1 MAYWSPNS
9 KLPLLLMSLAA
20 MMLGAL
26 GFLAWQHF
34 FPVSAASGW
43 SYSVYLDN
51 LPHVSAL
58 ARDRQGVLYVSQELS
73 QGRGILFKRED
84 DGRLSAV
91 LNGLSKP
98 DGLASFGDGVAV
110 TQEGGEQ
117 PVLWLHGGKVDTLFR
132 GVNLEGIVGDGRH
145 LYAIEDRPGDGRLL
159 RFDSRTG
166 EVSVLRD
173 GLLESEGV
181 AVCPDGQLY
190 YAEKGR
196 NWVKRFKPG
205 GGDEIVM
212 DRLKAPG
219 FVLCDEEG
227 LWVTEDLTHRARLLL
242 LDKSG
247 KTLIILKGL
256 RSGQTILPLASG
268 HFLVAEQG
276 RGRVLEVWRSA
287 D

>member
-1 MAYWSPNS
+1 MGNGSPNS
-9 KLPLLLMSLAA
+9 RLPLLLMSLAA
-20 MMLGAL
+20 MMIGAL
-26 GFLAWQHF
+26 GFLGWQHF
-34 FPVSAASGW
+34 FPVTAASGW
-43 SYSVYLDN
+43 SYTVYLDN

-58 ARDRQGVLYVSQELS
+58 VRDRQGVLYVSQELS
-73 QGRGILFKRED
+73 QGRGSLFRRAT
-84 DGRLSAV
+84 DGRLSEV
-91 LNGLSKP
+91 LTGLSKP
-98 DGLASFGDGVAV
+98 DGLASFGDGIAM
-110 TQEGGEQ
+110 TQEGGDQ

-132 GVNLEGIVGDGRH
+132 GINLEGIVGDGHH

-173 GLLESEGV
+173 GLLDGEGV

-205 GGDEIVM
+205 GDEIVIEH
-212 DRLKAPG
+212 LKAPG

-247 KTLIILKGL
+247 KMQIILKGL
-256 RSGQTILPLASG
+256 RSGQTILPLGAG

-276 RGRVLEVWRSA
+276 RGRVLEVRHSS